1 MATIFLHAMVKELA
15 GRSAVECPLADPTP
29 LGDVLRMHL
38 SERELFLIVDETGA
52 VREHLNIFINAR
64 KIKDL
69 SFAIENSSSVDIFP
83 AVSGG

>member
-15 GRSAVECPLADPTP
+15 GRSAIEFVLDDPAP
-29 LGDVLRMHL
+29 LGDVLRANL
-38 SERELFLIVDETGA
+38 TERELFLIVDETGA
-52 VREHLNIFINAR
+52 VREHLNIFIDAR

-69 SFAIENSSSVDIFP
+69 TYPIENATSVDIFP

>member
-15 GRSAVECPLADPTP
+15 GRSAVECPLVDPTP
-29 LGDVLRMHL
+29 LDDVLRKHL

-64 KIKDL
+64 KIRDL
-69 SFAIENSSSVDIFP
+69 SFAIENSTSVDIFP